1 MWSNVISIDKSYE
14 REIGYILD
22 RLQNTKD
29 LSYAIEESD
38 SRIWIYLA
46 GMCEKQ
52 DEIEESL
59 QEILGVVYLSFIK
72 LRFFLDKLH
81 VRRLSH
87 AKCALICS
95 IVHFDR
101 EFEHSVITKVLAS
114 SLDYNIDGLL
124 NFRLRALTD
133 GWQELA
139 DLANRLLDGCTH
151 ESDIY
156 EIATFITG
164 SEGKLNQLVL
174 SKNNIRNLTRHTSV
188 EVVNLFDSEEYNL
201 LSAIIKEK
209 PSEILVDGCRFSAP
223 MNDTLKRIVRV
234 IEK

>member
-1 MWSNVISIDKSYE
+1 MWSNVISIDKVYE
-14 REIGYILD
+14 REINYIID
-22 RLQNTKD
+22 SLQKTKD
-29 LSYAIEESD
+29 LSYAIEESEG
-38 SRIWIYLA
+38 RIWMYLA
-46 GMCEKQ
+46 GLCEKQ
-52 DEIEESL
+52 DEIEERL
-59 QEILGVVYLSFIK
+59 QKIFEVVYLSFIK
-72 LRFFLDKLH
+72 LRFFLEKLK

-101 EFEHSVITKVLAS
+101 DFESSVVAKVLSS

-124 NFRLRALTD
+124 NFRLRSLTD

-139 DLANRLLDGCTH
+139 DLTNRLLEDCSQD
-151 ESDIY
+151 SDIY

-174 SKNNIRNLTRHTSV
+174 SKNSIRNLTRHTSV
-188 EVVNLFDSEEYNL
+188 EVVKLFDSEEYNL

-209 PSEILVDGCRFSAP
+209 PSEILIDGCSLSAP
-223 MNDTLKRIVRV
+223 MNDTLKKIVRV

>member
-29 LSYAIEESD
+29 LSYAIEESE

-52 DEIEESL
+52 DEIEECL
-59 QEILGVVYLSFIK
+59 HEILGVVYLSFIK

-101 EFEHSVITKVLAS
+101 EFEHSVVAKVLS
-114 SLDYNIDGLL
+114 GSLDYNIDGLL

-139 DLANRLLDGCTH
+139 DLANRLLDGCTQ

-174 SKNNIRNLTRHTSV
+174 SNNNIRNLTRHTSV
-188 EVVNLFDSEEYNL
+188 EVVNLFDSDEYNL

-209 PSEILVDGCRFSAP
+209 
-223 MNDTLKRIVRV
+223 
-234 IEK
+234 